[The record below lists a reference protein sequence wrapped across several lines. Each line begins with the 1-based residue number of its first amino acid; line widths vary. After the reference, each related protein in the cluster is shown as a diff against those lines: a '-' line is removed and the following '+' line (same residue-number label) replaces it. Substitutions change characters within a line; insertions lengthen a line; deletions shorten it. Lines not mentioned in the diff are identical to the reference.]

1 MIELTNFHIYGLFL
15 KICLYVLF
23 ISSDQH
29 NTKQPIIL
37 EDDIFDDAWWSFF
50 DNLWIVISEIN
61 GKGPNKTLP
70 KPPSSAGP
78 TIGQRARGLVESL
91 NIPAAEMAAVVVSG
105 GIGNALSGKPN
116 RNVDKA
122 MILRGEKFPKIVFR
136 LVILYLCKSSPERAS
151 RCAQQVISLLP
162 CLLAADDEPSKSR
175 FQLFLWYLSTSLE
188 FDTWYYLQINV

>member
-1 MIELTNFHIYGLFL
+1 MELTSFHVLELFL
-15 KICLYVLF
+15 IFCLYVRYFL
-23 ISSDQH
+23 SDQN
-29 NTKQPIIL
+29 NTKQLIMF

-50 DNLWIVISEIN
+50 DNLWLVISEII
-61 GKGPNKTLP
+61 GKGPSKIIP
-70 KPPSSAGP
+70 KPSSYAGP

-116 RNVDKA
+116 RSVDKA
-122 MILRGEKFPKIVFR
+122 MLLRGEKFPKIVFR
-136 LVILYLCKSSPERAS
+136 LVILYLCKSSTERAS

-175 FQLFLWYLSTSLE
+175 FQLFIWYLPTYWES
-188 FDTWYYLQINV
+188 DT